1 MTTDAIYLTAHQSLV
16 RLLDDIRAESSED
29 ISSRLHTAI
38 IFAEE
43 MKDAYLRASGGRETQ
58 VSRLDAHE
66 PSPFLDVLRRC
77 EVLKEIGVSMPDQ
90 VLFAK
95 SEGLK
100 EVDLV
105 RLVRA
110 LRGVGLSEALVV
122 VSDVRESGSVKR
134 TV

>member
-16 RLLDDIRAESSED
+16 KLLDDIRAESSED
-29 ISSRLHTAI
+29 VSRKLYAALR
-38 IFAEE
+38 FAEE
-43 MKDAYLRASGGRETQ
+43 MKEVYLRTSGGRETQ
-58 VSRLDAHE
+58 LSRLDAHE
-66 PSPFLDVLRRC
+66 PPHFLDVMRRC

-95 SEGLK
+95 SEGLN

-110 LRGVGLSEALVV
+110 LGGVGLSEALAV
-122 VSDVRESGSVKR
+122 VSAVRESR
-134 TV
+134 P